1 MSFVKKH
8 RNLWLLSFF
17 LVVILTA
24 LSLLPVLEQPVLAQ
38 FPTVSIP
45 TVTSSPRGAYI
56 RVLLT
61 TTEYD
66 PINVRSGPGSIYEL
80 VGVMLVGQ
88 EAKAYGYYDQ
98 YIQIEYPGGP
108 GGRGQCHPGPGL
120 LLLRARHRS

>member
-1 MSFVKKH
+1 MNFLKEH
-8 RNLWLLSFF
+8 RLHWLFACLII
-17 LVVILTA
+17 VMLTA
-24 LSLLPVLEQPVLAQ
+24 LSLLPALKNPVLAQ

-80 VGVMLVGQ
+80 VGIMLVGQ
-88 EAKAYGYYDQ
+88 EAKASGYYAQ

-108 GGRGQCHPGPGL
+108 
-120 LLLRARHRS
+120 

>member
-45 TVTSSPRGAYI
+45 TVTS
-56 RVLLT
+56 
-61 TTEYD
+61 
-66 PINVRSGPGSIYEL
+66 
-80 VGVMLVGQ
+80 
-88 EAKAYGYYDQ
+88 
-98 YIQIEYPGGP
+98 
-108 GGRGQCHPGPGL
+108 
-120 LLLRARHRS
+120 